1 MAEPQTDIARV
12 LCNDID
18 SLSAT
23 IQGVTDVAT
32 NFLEKIDNIQE
43 YTKNKAQEKIDDM
56 CERANNEINEKLAIQ
71 RQILIDKLKES
82 WSSAEKIKQT
92 LSFVT
97 GNIDMDTIVSIVTSI
112 VSLYTIP
119 YQNSTKLITDMTVVI
134 LPKLIALSADINTLT
149 NLKNNL
155 NKHILK
161 DGTQLNYD
169 KLNLTMEPIT
179 IDDIR
184 PDETPQENS

>member
-12 LCNDID
+12 LCDDID

-23 IQGVTDVAT
+23 IRGVTDVAT

-71 RQILIDKLKES
+71 RQILINKLKES
-82 WSSAEKIKQT
+82 WSSAEKIQQT

-97 GNIDMDTIVSIVTSI
+97 GDIDMDTIVSIVTSI
-112 VSLYTIP
+112 VSLYTKP
-119 YQNSTKLITDMTVVI
+119 YENSIKLIADMTVTI

-184 PDETPQENS
+184 PDETSQENS